1 MREGMI
7 ELLQS
12 QIRKVSRS
20 QWLACI
26 ILTVFSFVLM
36 LFCTK
41 SSPLFAFNDWYD
53 ANVYFT
59 MGKGFVNG
67 RVPYVDL
74 IDNKGPLLYLIY
86 GVAWMI
92 DNTGFFGVYL
102 FQSLFV
108 AVSVIFTYRLA
119 RLFVENVQT
128 AFFVALCSPMPMLLN
143 RFYAVGYDFGGGG
156 PDEICRALMIA
167 ALFYF
172 TLYYVKPEEYKPLHT
187 LILGCLFTGVFL
199 IKFNLTVFWA
209 GFLLTIAFELIY
221 KKKFAFLLRHIAA
234 FVSGAAVTALPYLI
248 YGAVTGSLGS
258 FVNTYFLYNWLYVN
272 PSNNPA
278 IKAVESLISA
288 VGAIGSMWGIS
299 LLFSVGAVFVFFV
312 CRTGFKV
319 GYSLSLI
326 LLFTATYYTTIRFA
340 TIHIPFTVSLVF
352 GMITLGVLVEKC
364 LTKRRLPNFLVFIK
378 PVAIIII
385 MCVTIALNGLVTYEL
400 FLTDKQSV
408 QQQMAEVIRQN
419 TRSDSPTLLEINGL
433 DSGFYTAAGIIPDE
447 PYFFV
452 YNVDHEVYPY
462 PREAQKNAVTEGHSE
477 FVIAGAAAGSTPID
491 PYGIR
496 QSYDEIYALRG
507 TGYQSNMVYYLFQR
521 KLNFTKGSDFAKGG
535 AE

>member
-1 MREGMI
+1 MI
-7 ELLQS
+7 ELHQNPIL
-12 QIRKVSRS
+12 RASRN
-20 QWLACI
+20 QWLVYAM
-26 ILTVFSFVLM
+26 LTIFSFTLM

-59 MGKGFVNG
+59 MGKGLMNG

-86 GVAWMI
+86 GISWMF

-108 AVSVIFTYRLA
+108 AVSVIFAYKLA
-119 RLFVENVQT
+119 LLFIKNAQI

-187 LILGCLFTGVFL
+187 LILGCLFMGAFL

-209 GFLLTIAFELIY
+209 GFLLIIAFELIY

-234 FVSGAAVTALPYLI
+234 FVSGAAATVLPYLI
-248 YGAVTGSLGS
+248 YGAVTESLGA

-272 PSNNPA
+272 PSNNLV

-340 TIHIPFTVSLVF
+340 TIHIPFTVSLIF
-352 GMITLGVLVEKC
+352 GMVALGVLVEKY
-364 LTKRRLPNFLVFIK
+364 LTKHRLPKLLIFMK
-378 PVAIIII
+378 PIAVISV

-400 FLTDKQSV
+400 FLSDKQSV
-408 QQQMAEVIRQN
+408 QQQMAEIIRKN

-477 FVIAGAAAGSTPID
+477 FVIVGEAAGSMPIN
-491 PYGIR
+491 PYNIR
-496 QSYDEIYALRG
+496 QSYDEIYVLHG
-507 TGYQSNMVYYLFQR
+507 TGYQSNIVYYLFRR
-521 KLNFTKGSDFAKGG
+521 KLDFAKGG